1 MIQKVIAFGDGK
13 AQMKKENTQHGTWHL
28 NVSTPVTL
36 LIILKMPANSVFF
49 TQCVAHNVQV
59 NCNCGLAAIC

>member
-13 AQMKKENTQHGTWHL
+13 AQMKKENTQHGTLYL

-49 TQCVAHNVQV
+49 AQCVLLVMYKSTATAV
-59 NCNCGLAAIC
+59 